1 MKPLRIAVLAAVFS
15 ALASALGG
23 AAFAADLASGDWDVQ
38 KKRISGTWSI
48 IEKDDGRYVVLS
60 DDFKTRK
67 APDLKIFLSPRE
79 AKDVTKRNATAG
91 TFVGELQSAK
101 GGQSLKIPE
110 AVNLED
116 FSSLVLHCEQYT
128 VLWGAGDLR

>member
-1 MKPLRIAVLAAVFS
+1 MKHLRIAALAALFS
-15 ALASALGG
+15 AVVTVFGG
-23 AAFAADLASGDWDVQ
+23 AAFAADLPSGDWDIQ

-48 IEKDDGRYVVLS
+48 VEKDDGRYVVLS
-60 DDFKTRK
+60 DDFKTRR
-67 APDLKIFLSPRE
+67 APDLKIFLSMHA

-91 TFVGELQSAK
+91 TFVGELKSAK
-101 GGQSLKIPE
+101 GGQSLRIPE
-110 AVNLED
+110 GVNLED